1 VEIEVGQRYER
12 RKVSGVKARV
22 RGPQA
27 EVEAFSLVN
36 GSEDL
41 NIQVL
46 AGPAIDVFGG

>member
-1 VEIEVGQRYER
+1 LGSEYER

-36 GSEDL
+36 RSEDL

-46 AGPAIDVFGG
+46 AGPAIHLFGG